1 MSMMIKDVAGEFDF
15 GLYHVLVYSIYCM
28 YYYTVR
34 TSSSKTGVKKSSVN
48 PTKVAVTMALIPD
61 CAPASL
67 LTADREKLPTTGY
80 PKNNPLVILAIPN
93 PTNSILESNS

>member
-1 MSMMIKDVAGEFDF
+1 MSMMINDVAGEFHF

-28 YYYTVR
+28 YYTVR

-48 PTKVAVTMALIPD
+48 ATKVAVTMALIPD
-61 CAPASL
+61 CAPESL